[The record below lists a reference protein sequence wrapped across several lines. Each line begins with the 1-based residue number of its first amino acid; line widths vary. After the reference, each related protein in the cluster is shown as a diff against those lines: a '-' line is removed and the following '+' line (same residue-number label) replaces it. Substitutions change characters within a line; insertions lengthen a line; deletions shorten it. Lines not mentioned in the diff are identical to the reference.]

1 MFQNPQGDIA
11 VEEGH
16 EFAEEA
22 TRIRYPM
29 CVGSLPPKVSIL
41 NGGNGAGEVG
51 VPNVQVPSE
60 RIV

>member
-1 MFQNPQGDIA
+1 MFENPERNIA

-16 EFAEEA
+16 EFAEESA
-22 TRIRYPM
+22 RNRYSV
-29 CVGSLPPKVSIL
+29 CVGALSVSML
-41 NGGNGAGEVG
+41 EMDTMAARGWG